1 MRISALDWTRA
12 DPAYLMCLPA
22 PDRWRMV
29 PTVSLFEAPQME
41 LYSKYPD
48 LRAAA
53 MREIERACSQPRA

>member
-1 MRISALDWTRA
+1 
-12 DPAYLMCLPA
+12 MCLPA